1 MVCTT
6 LGGNWVEVLTITEKG
21 SPEEIKKRKGVVITA
36 RIHPGESNTSFVMK
50 GIIDFVTSI
59 DSPEAILLRK
69 NFVFKLIPMINPD
82 GVVWGNY
89 RCSLSG
95 MDLNRRWKNP
105 DALLFAEVT
114 SIKKLVSDFHQQN
127 QIILYTDLHGHS
139 RARKA
144 FTYGNNYMHNP
155 ESTRIFPYI
164 LSKLAPDYF
173 NFEKCKFKVEKS

>member
-1 MVCTT
+1 MSDPVKNKHVSKQTLCTT
-6 LGGNWVEVLTITEKG
+6 LGGNKVEVLTVTEKG

-50 GIIDFVTSI
+50 GITDFVTSS

-95 MDLNRRWKNP
+95 MDLNRKW
-105 DALLFAEVT
+105 
-114 SIKKLVSDFHQQN
+114 
-127 QIILYTDLHGHS
+127 
-139 RARKA
+139 
-144 FTYGNNYMHNP
+144 
-155 ESTRIFPYI
+155 
-164 LSKLAPDYF
+164 
-173 NFEKCKFKVEKS
+173 

>member
-1 MVCTT
+1 
-6 LGGNWVEVLTITEKG
+6 
-21 SPEEIKKRKGVVITA
+21 
-36 RIHPGESNTSFVMK
+36 
-50 GIIDFVTSI
+50 
-59 DSPEAILLRK
+59 
-69 NFVFKLIPMINPD
+69 MINPD

-105 DALLFAEVT
+105 DALLFAEVA
-114 SIKKLVSDFHQQN
+114 SIKKLVGEFHQQN

-173 NFEKCKFKVEKS
+173 NF